1 MNLTYDEQGTNGH
14 GSYDPR
20 PELNYARESGLGE
33 KQVLTALT
41 VTRLRSRDA
50 RAAQLI
56 RHGDKAPDTPR
67 QTPCSLSRHGGT

>member
-1 MNLTYDEQGTNGH
+1 MINLTYDEQGTNGH

-41 VTRLRSRDA
+41 LTRLRSLA
-50 RAAQLI
+50 
-56 RHGDKAPDTPR
+56 
-67 QTPCSLSRHGGT
+67 